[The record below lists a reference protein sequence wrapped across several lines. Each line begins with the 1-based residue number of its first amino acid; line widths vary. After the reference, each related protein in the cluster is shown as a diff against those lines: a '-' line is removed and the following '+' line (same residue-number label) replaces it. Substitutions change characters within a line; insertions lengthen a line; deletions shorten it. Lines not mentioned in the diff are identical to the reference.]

1 MDDARGAAVV
11 YQRLLAR
18 SQHWADLDPKNTF
31 WQRNL
36 AISHGK
42 VAQAQAALG
51 DLPAAIAGLR
61 HAIRRARGRTIAAPQ
76 VHVAEA
82 DLGLGEVAGEVGAVR
97 AGDQQRVDQRGGVA
111 EAGDRRGPVGAVIS
125 ARARRRA
132 RGTRGSRTYGAIA
145 RAAPRGTRRGH
156 RARRAPARRAA
167 PARTA

>member
-61 HAIRRARGRTIAAPQ
+61 HATALIDALL
-76 VHVAEA
+76 VASPDSA
-82 DLGLGEVAGEVGAVR
+82 DL
-97 AGDQQRVDQRGGVA
+97 AGDLA
-111 EAGDRRGPVGAVIS
+111 ETQVRLGDVYLRRGDRPA
-125 ARARRRA
+125 
-132 RGTRGSRTYGAIA
+132 A
-145 RAAPRGTRRGH
+145 RAAYGVALK
-156 RARRAPARRAA
+156 ARRALAAADPGNPERAA
-167 PARTA
+167 AITKVEAAIAAVPSER